1 MFTLQRKIGVSINK
15 FSNIESCKNPDVE
28 SILTKEQEGLA
39 KFEKEEKK
47 NNGSLLSAF
56 GRMANS
62 LIDGKNLLWDQKS
75 KAEEW
80 KKNLLADASTILND
94 STLNAEGKRNALQN
108 LFWTF
113 KENTEYFPKVSSEN
127 TNQKNEEKENPEKF
141 TQELL
146 KVISENRVASQESNA
161 NFAKDIRD
169 KTACPAHGGWNPPEN
184 PATGWPA

>member
-80 KKNLLADASTILND
+80 KNNLLADASTILND

-146 KVISENRVASQESNA
+146 RVISENRVASQESNA

-169 KTACPAHGGWNPPEN
+169 KTACPARGGWNPPEN

>member
-62 LIDGKNLLWDQKS
+62 LIDGKNLL
-75 KAEEW
+75 
-80 KKNLLADASTILND
+80 
-94 STLNAEGKRNALQN
+94 
-108 LFWTF
+108 
-113 KENTEYFPKVSSEN
+113 
-127 TNQKNEEKENPEKF
+127 
-141 TQELL
+141 
-146 KVISENRVASQESNA
+146 
-161 NFAKDIRD
+161 
-169 KTACPAHGGWNPPEN
+169 
-184 PATGWPA
+184 